1 MLFRSSRVKENR
13 TEAVKTGGG
22 VSGDTPFHKEVNM
35 DGLIVLCGVSLAL
48 IDLCAIAYL
57 LKAFAQ
63 MVFKFVEIQ
72 KLLDDLG
79 EQ

>member
-1 MLFRSSRVKENR
+1 M
-13 TEAVKTGGG
+13 
-22 VSGDTPFHKEVNM
+22 SGDTPSHKEVTM
-35 DGLIVLCGVSLAL
+35 DGFIVLCGVSLAL
-48 IDLCAIAYL
+48 IDSCAIAYL

-63 MVFKFVEIQ
+63 MRFKFVEIQ

>member
-1 MLFRSSRVKENR
+1 MG
-13 TEAVKTGGG
+13 A
-22 VSGDTPFHKEVNM
+22 PFHKEVNM

-79 EQ
+79 E

>member
-1 MLFRSSRVKENR
+1 M
-13 TEAVKTGGG
+13 
-22 VSGDTPFHKEVNM
+22 SGDTPSHKEVTM
-35 DGLIVLCGVSLAL
+35 DGFIVLCGVSFVL

-72 KLLDDLG
+72 KLLDDFG